1 MKTLNDVYRKNPN
14 VVSRKIGDK
23 VIIVPTQ
30 QQTNDFES
38 VFSLNDMAAGI
49 WVMIDGQTPLSTIK
63 ERILQTFD
71 VAPKQAH
78 KDLIDFVSHLK
89 GLNMISLC

>member
-1 MKTLNDVYRKNPN
+1 MEKLNSIYRKNPT
-14 VVSRKIGDK
+14 VVTKKIGDRI
-23 VIIVPTQ
+23 IIVPTQ

-63 ERILQTFD
+63 ERIFQTFD

-78 KDLIDFVSHLK
+78 KDLTDFVLRLK
-89 GLNMISLC
+89 GLNMILLC